1 MEITGIGVD
10 IETIDKF
17 KNKEYKKNRDFYSK
31 IFSTNEINYCLAKI
45 DSYMSFAGKFCA
57 KEAVVKALKKNNL
70 FSLANI
76 EIINNEAGQPEA
88 FMNAKKI
95 DCFLSIAHGDTTAI
109 AFCVLYT

>member
-10 IETIDKF
+10 IENIDKF
-17 KNKEYKKNRDFYSK
+17 KNKEYKKNKNFYCK
-31 IFSTNEINYCLAKI
+31 IFSANEINYCLTKT
-45 DSYMSFAGKFCA
+45 DSCMSFAGKFCA
-57 KEAVVKALKKNNL
+57 KEAIAKALKKNNL

-95 DCFLSIAHGDTTAI
+95 DCFLSIAHGDAMAI